1 MWLKR
6 IQLGF
11 LHTGV
16 AIALVPFTSTLNRIM
31 INEMGLAAT
40 VVTLLVA
47 VPYLF
52 SPIQI
57 AIGSYA
63 DRNPIFGLRRSPY
76 IAFGLL
82 LCIGGAFFAPLVVEL
97 IVGQGWTLLTI
108 LLSALAFGAWGMGYN
123 FASVS
128 YLSLASELDEEGRS
142 RTIAIMF
149 FMMIVGII
157 FTAVLLRYMVP
168 TYSLPALQRAFWTV
182 GGASL
187 VLGVLGLIRLEPRT
201 ARPITERRYTWA
213 EMYSAVTQNR
223 QGRLFFIYLIVLLAA
238 LLGQDVLLEP
248 FGGAVLHME
257 VGETTSFTSIW
268 GTAMLLT
275 LILAGW
281 LQAKFSKRLVAV
293 IGGWSAM
300 AGLLAIALSG
310 IVPDGALILYAGIVI
325 FGLGTGLSTVSN
337 LSLMLDMTTA
347 ENVGLFIGAWGMAN
361 AMSRLLGQ
369 LMSGIVRDVL
379 TALAGSEMVGYV
391 VVFVIEALFL
401 FISLMLLRRIDVSA
415 FQSATTEEAGSS
427 LVERAALMGKAS
439 GD

>member
-6 IQLGF
+6 IQLGL
-11 LHTGV
+11 LHTAV

-31 INEMGLAAT
+31 INEMGIAAT

-52 SPIQI
+52 SPIQV

-63 DRNPIFGLRRSPY
+63 DRNPILGLRRSPY
-76 IAFGLL
+76 IALGLL
-82 LCIGGAFFAPLVVEL
+82 LCVAGAFAAPLVVAL
-97 IVGQGWTLLTI
+97 IVDQGWTLLTI
-108 LLSALAFGAWGMGYN
+108 VLSVLAFGAWGMGYN

-128 YLSLASELDEEGRS
+128 YLSLASEIDEKGRS

-157 FTAVLLRYMVP
+157 ITAVSLKHMVP

-182 GGASL
+182 GGVSL
-187 VLGVLGLIRLEPRT
+187 GLGVLGLIGVEPHT
-201 ARPITERRYTWA
+201 ARPITEARYTWG
-213 EMYSAVTQNR
+213 EMYAAVTHNS

-257 VGETTSFTSIW
+257 VGETSSFTSIW

-275 LILAGW
+275 LVLAGW
-281 LQAKFSKRLVAV
+281 LQTRFSKRLVAV
-293 IGGWSAM
+293 VGGWSAM

-310 IVPDGALILYAGIVI
+310 IVPNGAPILYTGIVV

-379 TALAGSEMVGYV
+379 TSVVGSEMVGYV
-391 VVFVIEALFL
+391 VVFTIEALFL

-415 FQSATTEEAGSS
+415 FQNANPDAAGS
-427 LVERAALMGKAS
+427 LVERTALMGEAG